1 MDRKEFIDAKR
12 IVIKLGTNILRSD
25 NGFVSLPRIYSFIEN
40 ISTLMKKGKEVILIT
55 SGAVSFGKK
64 RLGLENTEGMALK
77 QACAAIGQGKLMSV
91 LRRRF

>member
-64 RLGLENTEGMALK
+64 RLGRSEERRV
-77 QACAAIGQGKLMSV
+77 GKECRS
-91 LRRRF
+91 RWSPYH